1 MLPLRF
7 DSIRSVLCLGA
18 HSDDIEIGCGGTLIQ
33 LLSKHPQLKVHWVVF
48 SGEETRTAEARTSA
62 AELLAGAANT
72 HIVVQKFRDS
82 YFPYIG
88 TEIKDCFKQLA
99 KEVNPD
105 LVFTHRQGNAHQD
118 HRLIAELTANAFRNH
133 LILGYEIPKYDG
145 DSATPNCYV
154 PIDEATVRRKVDH
167 LLRHFR
173 SQHEKQWFTDDTFRS
188 LLRLR
193 GIECNSPTGLAEGF
207 ECRKMVIG

>member
-1 MLPLRF
+1 M
-7 DSIRSVLCLGA
+7 
-18 HSDDIEIGCGGTLIQ
+18 
-33 LLSKHPQLKVHWVVF
+33 VH
-48 SGEETRTAEARTSA
+48 
-62 AELLAGAANT
+62 
-72 HIVVQKFRDS
+72 KFRDS

-88 TEIKDCFKQLA
+88 AEIKDCFAQLA

-105 LVFTHRQGNAHQD
+105 VIFTHRHGDAHQD

-133 LILGYEIPKYDG
+133 LILEYEIPKYDG
-145 DSATPNCYV
+145 DLRTPNVYV
-154 PIDEATVRRKVDH
+154 PINEATARRKIDH

-173 SQHEKQWFTDDTFRS
+173 SQHEKQWFTADTFHA

>member
-48 SGEETRTAEARTSA
+48 SGEESAAAEARTSA

-154 PIDEATVRRKVDH
+154 PIDEATVRRKDRPSAAAFPLAARKAMVYR
-167 LLRHFR
+167 RHV
-173 SQHEKQWFTDDTFRS
+173 S
-188 LLRLR
+188 LALAFAWHRVQLAHRPGRRL
-193 GIECNSPTGLAEGF
+193 
-207 ECRKMVIG
+207 